1 MKIFVYSCRD
11 DERELFEEYEKE
23 WGLELGYCKVQP
35 TMENAE
41 LARGY
46 SCITVVGTKI
56 SDELLEKLYEVGVR
70 CIAARCIGID
80 HINLVKAH
88 ELGIRVSN
96 ITYSPN
102 AVADYAI
109 MLMLMCLRKAKY
121 ILERYKVNDYSLAWN
136 RGRELRDMTVGIVG
150 GGRIGRTVMKQIS
163 GFGCRIQVY
172 DQYEMDEV
180 KQYATYVDYETL
192 LKTSDIIT
200 FHAPGTKET
209 YHMLNMESLKL
220 LKKNVIIINTSRG
233 SNVDTKALISG
244 LEQGIISAA
253 GLDVLDNE
261 PTIYNIDHK
270 NNILTDHDVAV
281 LESFPNVVITPHT
294 AFFTD
299 HAVRD
304 MVEHAL
310 ENAVAFGEGKT
321 MPGEK

>member
-163 GFGCRIQVY
+163 GFGCKIQVY

>member
-1 MKIFVYSCRD
+1 
-11 DERELFEEYEKE
+11 
-23 WGLELGYCKVQP
+23 
-35 TMENAE
+35 
-41 LARGY
+41 
-46 SCITVVGTKI
+46 
-56 SDELLEKLYEVGVR
+56 
-70 CIAARCIGID
+70 
-80 HINLVKAH
+80 
-88 ELGIRVSN
+88 
-96 ITYSPN
+96 
-102 AVADYAI
+102 
-109 MLMLMCLRKAKY
+109 
-121 ILERYKVNDYSLAWN
+121 
-136 RGRELRDMTVGIVG
+136 
-150 GGRIGRTVMKQIS
+150 
-163 GFGCRIQVY
+163 
-172 DQYEMDEV
+172 MDEV